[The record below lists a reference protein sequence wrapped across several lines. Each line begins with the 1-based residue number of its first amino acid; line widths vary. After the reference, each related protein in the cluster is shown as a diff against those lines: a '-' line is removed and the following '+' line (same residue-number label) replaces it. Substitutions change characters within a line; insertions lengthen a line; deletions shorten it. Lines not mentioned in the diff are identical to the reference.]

1 MPRREKSTT
10 QKTDGWN
17 TKMNRVYIISI
28 RVLRSRCGRDTKHS
42 DSVVPNCDS
51 CWRLVQFSTSRPL
64 HIFCVSVLSFYFIS
78 FFFVV
83 NSSLIDAS
91 VDEYLSPLP
100 SLPQKAVVWKD
111 DCLPSP
117 RTTYPSNIAL
127 FFFWKGFFLGLRMP
141 QLLGFLVDLELK
153 KPTIWNRSAEN
164 KWK

>member
-51 CWRLVQFSTSRPL
+51 CWRLVQFSNSP
-64 HIFCVSVLSFYFIS
+64 HIFCVFSLVFLFH
-78 FFFVV
+78 FFFFFW
-83 NSSLIDAS
+83 SI
-91 VDEYLSPLP
+91 LP
-100 SLPQKAVVWKD
+100 WSTHQSTSICPPSSLPQKAVVWKD

-117 RTTYPSNIAL
+117 RTTYPSNIAFL
-127 FFFWKGFFLGLRMP
+127 FSWPPDATTPWIFGRFTTEKANHL
-141 QLLGFLVDLELK
+141 
-153 KPTIWNRSAEN
+153 NRSAEN